1 MGPCRPFSVAPC
13 VLQSVRPSLRWSLTL
28 TKRKV
33 YQVSR
38 CIPQHDNRQIS
49 FEVETSTARSGSS
62 LQVTQSAVTNG
73 ETISADNHSIGVR
86 QNNFGLKE
94 TSLRQYSE
102 RRLPPYYS
110 VVGRSARV
118 ALAQDVTTNSDSCR
132 VTDNSPRILYT
143 LPISRTRTNYGAS
156 TFDVNNFIHRKRIYL
171 DNDSGTISRRTS
183 DLPIQTFALG
193 AFIWMST
200 WNGATCH
207 HSATQY
213 LRRTK
218 QIISVISFGRFRVA
232 FFDSSAV

>member
-94 TSLRQYSE
+94 TSWRQYSE

-143 LPISRTRTNYGAS
+143 FPLVGRAPTTARAPLMWTTLFTAKGS
-156 TFDVNNFIHRKRIYL
+156 TWITTLEQSVVE
-171 DNDSGTISRRTS
+171 
-183 DLPIQTFALG
+183 PQTCQFRHSLLALSFGWALG
-193 AFIWMST
+193 MEPHATTAQRST
-200 WNGATCH
+200 
-207 HSATQY
+207 SAEQS
-213 LRRTK
+213 R
-218 QIISVISFGRFRVA
+218 
-232 FFDSSAV
+232 